1 MISIKLTIEHR
12 KFLSDKFM
20 SPLIEDIKKS
30 IKDLQCIGKDLV
42 LEFFERE
49 IYPEDLVYMTKTF
62 PNLLTTETINPA
74 DWLSIK
80 LPGGRQSI
88 RIEIP
93 MPINREESF
102 KVLASNKS
110 SLPLFR
116 EIQNIFKR
124 LNKLETE
131 EANIEQEY
139 FESHWY
145 SYSFYSETFLKP
157 KGIYT
162 TNQLKSY
169 SKEYYYALLEKFP
182 DLREYKRRE
191 DDLNDLYSEFLDLIQ
206 I

>member
-12 KFLSDKFM
+12 KFLSDKFI
-20 SPLIEDIKKS
+20 SPLIEDIRKS

-49 IYPEDLVYMTKTF
+49 IYSEDLVYMTKTF
-62 PNLLTTETINPA
+62 PDLLTTETINPA

-80 LPGGRQSI
+80 LPDGGQSI
-88 RIEIP
+88 RVGIP
-93 MPINREESF
+93 MPISREEGF

-116 EIQNIFKR
+116 EIQNVFKK
-124 LNKLETE
+124 LNKLETKK
-131 EANIEQEY
+131 ANIEREY

-169 SKEYYYALLEKFP
+169 SEEYYYALLEKFP
-182 DLREYKRRE
+182 DLQEYIRKE